1 MLELYLILGLPH
13 CHEVPDNI
21 KNMSIKPFTKEQII
35 IHETIEL
42 FAQVVDYFAE
52 VPVEQTL
59 L

>member
-1 MLELYLILGLPH
+1 MLELYLTQGLPH

-21 KNMSIKPFTKEQII
+21 KDKSIKPFTNEQIK
-35 IHETIEL
+35 IHKKIEL
-42 FAQVVDYFAE
+42 FAQVVGYFAE